1 MSQENERQEDMRPE
15 YDIRGGVRGK
25 YFDQYHQSIIR
36 LDDSPL
42 IAKNTASA
50 PLIGSITRSLSYP
63 PPLPS
68 PTLQIGDSTRLT
80 THAGSNPSR
89 R

>member
-25 YFDQYHQSIIR
+25 YFGQYLQS
-36 LDDSPL
+36 LTLEDSPL
-42 IAKNTASA
+42 VAKNTASA
-50 PLIGSITRSLSYP
+50 PQIGSITRPPSYP
-63 PPLPS
+63 PALPS
-68 PTLQIGDSTRLT
+68 PRIHIGGPIRPT

>member
-1 MSQENERQEDMRPE
+1 MSQENNQQDMRAE

-25 YFDQYHQSIIR
+25 YFERYRQSIKF
-36 LDDSPL
+36 DDSPL
-42 IAKNTASA
+42 VVKNTASA
-50 PLIGSITRSLSYP
+50 PQIGSITRPLSYP
-63 PPLPS
+63 TPLPS
-68 PTLQIGDSTRLT
+68 PRLQIGDSTRLT